1 MSEHKL
7 RISVSVFLFL
17 FTFLI
22 SHSHRT
28 HTRTHVLYDDST
40 THQQHPRT
48 TSVFRFCLCSLL
60 SQLTMTMAMATHSPL
75 PPLPALALVW
85 TEGVTL
91 LTWTISISSTQDR
104 DNSLPWTSRSGVR
117 LGHRPYHQAGPKTI
131 GSLILPNL
139 ALSGT
144 YTPKT
149 KIEDET
155 LRVASLPGLALSS
168 GHTYTWSTSAHRD
181 ILELEAGG
189 RV

>member
-1 MSEHKL
+1 MLSTL
-7 RISVSVFLFL
+7 A
-17 FTFLI
+17 TDYDYGYG
-22 SHSHRT
+22 
-28 HTRTHVLYDDST
+28 HTLAS
-40 THQQHPRT
+40 
-48 TSVFRFCLCSLL
+48 
-60 SQLTMTMAMATHSPL
+60 L
-75 PPLPALALVW
+75 PPLVLVW

-91 LTWTISISSTQDR
+91 LTWTMSISSTQDR

-149 KIEDET
+149 KIEDKT